1 MSLPVRALTAR
12 YPGITTCP
20 IYWIST
26 HGEYDMEKYRTGT
39 PFEIVVPANTL
50 VIETS
55 LVDEACYFAKHLG
68 DTSELFSDRTKL
80 LNYLTGVIDE
90 RDSPEMRSRF
100 INALSIC
107 TVYKPGDT
115 IVNRILTLESGR
127 GTNRVYTFMKP
138 MVYTVT
144 GRIDDTLGDVY
155 DRLKTDQRA
164 FETYE
169 GIFNHGVLRR
179 LPFKILV
186 FPSCGVVTNPDAST
200 PARVQRIKDIQLNAR
215 ANWVTQ
221 FTATSSTYIAAN
233 RRWTYAN
240 AGANATPTR
249 RWCGRGVCGSLFGYG
264 KHGGRS
270 RRKHRRAR
278 KTRKN

>member
-12 YPGITTCP
+12 YPGIVDSP

-39 PFEIVVPANTL
+39 PFEILVPANTL

-55 LVDEACYFAKHLG
+55 LVDEACYFGKHLR
-68 DTSELFSDRTKL
+68 DTTELFSDRTKF

-90 RDSPEMRSRF
+90 RDSPEMRARY

-115 IVNRILTLESGR
+115 IINRILTLESGR
-127 GTNRVYTFMKP
+127 GKNRVYNFMKP
-138 MVYTVT
+138 MIYTVS
-144 GRIDDTLGDVY
+144 GRIDDALGDVY

-164 FETYE
+164 FETYD
-169 GIFNHGVLRR
+169 GIFNHSVIRR

-186 FPSCGVVTNPDAST
+186 FPSCGVVTNSDAST

-215 ANWVTQ
+215 ATWVTQ
-221 FTATSSTYIAAN
+221 FAAMSSTYIAAN
-233 RRWTYAN
+233 RRWTYPN
-240 AGANATPTR
+240 TGTNATPR
-249 RWCGRGVCGSLFGYG
+249 RWCGRNFCSSLFGYG
-264 KHGGRS
+264 KSGGRS
-270 RRKHRRAR
+270 RRKNRRAR